1 MSKKEMLLKLLEKT
15 KVKLEVRK
23 KRFELWQDEVER
35 KDENGKATIAELEK
49 SNMWWIK
56 QRRLEYR
63 IEFIENKIKEL
74 EKRDDKDYWQIKF
87 GEVVDSIPIIKF
99 GGQE

>member
-49 SNMWWIK
+49 SNMWWNYCK
-56 QRRLEYR
+56 
-63 IEFIENKIKEL
+63 FSF
-74 EKRDDKDYWQIKF
+74 KRA
-87 GEVVDSIPIIKF
+87 
-99 GGQE
+99 